1 MFDESGN
8 DFGAA
13 ARPLGEEGRTSHV
26 GRGWREIDRCVR
38 RLAARR
44 AAMDVEEAKL
54 LMEARRAEVHKQ
66 LGYGSFDE
74 YIERAL
80 GYAPHTG
87 RERMRVAEEIETLPA
102 IAEAWER
109 GDLSYSVVREM
120 TRKATP
126 ENELVM
132 LEWVNG
138 LTVREVEQ
146 GLRGHKKGDDPNGPP
161 DPDVEPRVVRMELP
175 PAVYAAFL
183 DARRHVE
190 RATGSS
196 MTDAEFMA
204 VACRAVLGGVA
215 ADPSNDEKADN
226 LPPHQIA
233 IVVCD
238 QCNRGWQDTP
248 GRSVELPQAQIQR
261 MRCDAVELGPVDG
274 DAKSLKRARR
284 PIPPRTRKAVLAR
297 DHHRCSVPGCT
308 MSRYVDVHHIVPP
321 RAGGS
326 NDPRNLITLCER
338 HHSQHHEG
346 IITIAGEAGA
356 LIVTHRDGRPYGTA
370 PPDGGI
376 PF

>member
-8 DFGAA
+8 GV
-13 ARPLGEEGRTSHV
+13 GETSEEGRASHV

-44 AAMDVEEAKL
+44 AAMDVEEARL
-54 LMEARRAEVHKQ
+54 LMEARRAEVHKK
-66 LGYGSFDE
+66 LGYGAFDE
-74 YIERAL
+74 YVERVL

-87 RERMRVAEEIETLPA
+87 RERLRVAEEIEALPA
-102 IAEAWER
+102 IAAAWER

-126 ENELVM
+126 ENEIVM
-132 LEWVNG
+132 LQWVEG

-161 DPDVEPRVVRMELP
+161 DPDLEPRVVRMELP

-190 RATGSS
+190 RSTGAA

-204 VACRAVLGGVA
+204 VACRALLGDA
-215 ADPSNDEKADN
+215 ATSDATPSNT
-226 LPPHQIA
+226 PPHQIA
-233 IVVCD
+233 IIICD
-238 QCNRGWQDTP
+238 DCKRGWQDTP
-248 GRSVELPQAQIQR
+248 SKSVELPAAQIER
-261 MRCDAVELGPVDG
+261 MRCDAIELGRVDG
-274 DAKSLKRARR
+274 DAKSLKRASRS
-284 PIPPRTRKAVLAR
+284 IPPKTRKAVLAR
-297 DHHRCSVPGCT
+297 DHHRCCVPGCK
-308 MSRYVDVHHIVPP
+308 MSRYVDVHHIVP
-321 RAGGS
+321 RWAGGS
-326 NDPRNLITLCER
+326 NDPGNLITLCER

-346 IITIAGEAGA
+346 IIVIAGEAGA

-370 PPDGGI
+370 PPGTTDV